1 MAENQANLTSAV
13 GPATVSEDAGHETD
27 PYYYVYGYDG
37 TDVGAAKATANYLTY
52 GVLYNWHAAL
62 TSCPPGWHLPSFD
75 EWTVLTD
82 YLGGIDVA
90 GGKIKEVKTT
100 HWITPNE
107 GATNQSGFT
116 ALPGG
121 WRYYS
126 YENFYSLG
134 VETFFWVCNEFDQVN
149 GWLWGF
155 EYNSARRVRG
165 YNRKSTGYSIRC
177 IRD

>member
-82 YLGGIDVA
+82 YLGG
-90 GGKIKEVKTT
+90 
-100 HWITPNE
+100 
-107 GATNQSGFT
+107 
-116 ALPGG
+116 
-121 WRYYS
+121 
-126 YENFYSLG
+126 
-134 VETFFWVCNEFDQVN
+134 
-149 GWLWGF
+149 
-155 EYNSARRVRG
+155 
-165 YNRKSTGYSIRC
+165 
-177 IRD
+177 